1 MTIPAVAFQ
10 LVSFDELEFCRFRCT
25 ARFRA
30 ARLGS
35 GYPLVSS
42 APAFLCFC
50 APSGLKIP
58 TFGRQADDRRLPG
71 ATHEVRES
79 RLFWPR
85 VLTLRPGQ
93 GNFTLSIVTK
103 GEKKKGEK
111 LAGPRLGYASGPSW
125 PPQGALRA
133 RRWRG
138 PLAAPPGAVG
148 PRQARQRCTAATCKL
163 IIWGACQWRALSAAP
178 ERRLRPRFLVSD
190 TAVATGARKRT
201 ALFFLEL
208 YDLSN
213 SASSYWPL
221 GRWIPPRRSRVI

>member
-103 GEKKKGEK
+103 GEEKKRRETCRTETRICQWPV
-111 LAGPRLGYASGPSW
+111 LAAARGTSRPPMPWQW
-125 PPQGALRA
+125 P
-133 RRWRG
+133 G

-148 PRQARQRCTAATCKL
+148 TRQARQRCTAATGRGTCRSS
-163 IIWGACQWRALSAAP
+163 GAP
-178 ERRLRPRFLVSD
+178 VGGERYLQHQNGD
-190 TAVATGARKRT
+190 C
-201 ALFFLEL
+201 
-208 YDLSN
+208 
-213 SASSYWPL
+213 
-221 GRWIPPRRSRVI
+221 GRGSW